1 MPHAFRIYTGLL
13 SVGFTELQS
22 SACAEVVERAKSE
35 GSRYSKDGIG
45 DLLFDGGF
53 TEIQAEEVS
62 AVLRHCF
69 RSEVFSVHFDE
80 DVLKFR
86 LVRAKI
92 PSVQAVGLLSVVN
105 PAVVTRRDAYP
116 RVPIKFVPGAG
127 RVIMCDFTHLVR
139 PEMVKERRAI
149 VVAKASSDRCAVV
162 VPISKNENNE
172 GNPKYH
178 KFKAGSYPFFHKD
191 DPVWAI
197 CDHVY
202 TVSLTRTWQ
211 VQALQRPTLPTI
223 SVVDFS
229 AIRRLLGESLGLLT

>member
-1 MPHAFRIYTGLL
+1 MREI
-13 SVGFTELQS
+13 
-22 SACAEVVERAKSE
+22 VEWAKSE
-35 GSRYSKDGIG
+35 GWRYSKEKAEDS
-45 DLLFDGGF
+45 LFDGGF
-53 TEIQAEEVS
+53 ADTQAEEIS

-69 RSEVFSVHFDE
+69 RSEIFSVHFDE
-80 DVLKFR
+80 DALKFR

-116 RVPIKFVPGAG
+116 RVPIKFVPGPG
-127 RVIMCDFTHLVR
+127 KVIMCDFTHLVR

-162 VPISKNENNE
+162 VPVSKNENNE

-178 KFKAGSYPFFHKD
+178 KFNAGSYPFFHNH

-202 TVSLTRTWQ
+202 TVSLARTWQ
-211 VQALQRPTLPTI
+211 VLARPTLPSI
-223 SVVDFS
+223 SAMDFD
-229 AIRRLLGESLGLLT
+229 AIKRLLGGSLGLLG